1 MSTFCVTGF
10 LHHIYIHCGLNR
22 NQNEE
27 HHKTWKPSDTLNF
40 VQNQRGKGRM
50 EEAEFFPRH
59 AASTAPATGGC
70 FSHPDHLLFAS
81 GLPTLTA
88 SGGKY
93 SPRDEIRLWWLHLR
107 SRQNVQRLVQ
117 IGSGILILL
126 IVFVC
131 VFTLVVTQESRTNN
145 RSGYKTTAR
154 LKPMTGESDSG
165 QSSSVMLS
173 RLQNTAVVVV
183 SPPEPVSLSEVF
195 ISVKTSAKEGYTYFE
210 HTTCNNIF
218 LLTRLFIFQ

>member
-1 MSTFCVTGF
+1 
-10 LHHIYIHCGLNR
+10 
-22 NQNEE
+22 
-27 HHKTWKPSDTLNF
+27 
-40 VQNQRGKGRM
+40 M

-59 AASTAPATGGC
+59 AASTAATTGGC
-70 FSHPDHLLFAS
+70 YSHPDHLLFTS

-131 VFTLVVTQESRTNN
+131 VFTLVVTQESHVIQRTKNN
-145 RSGYKTTAR
+145 SGYKTTAR
-154 LKPMTGESDSG
+154 LKPITGESDSG

-173 RLQNTAVVVV
+173 RLQNKAVVV
-183 SPPEPVSLSEVF
+183 STQEPVSLSEVF
-195 ISVKTSAKEGYTYFE
+195 ISVKTSAKEGYTYNFQ
-210 HTTCNNIF
+210 HATCNGIY
-218 LLTRLFIFQ
+218 LPQLERLFILL

>member
-1 MSTFCVTGF
+1 
-10 LHHIYIHCGLNR
+10 
-22 NQNEE
+22 
-27 HHKTWKPSDTLNF
+27 
-40 VQNQRGKGRM
+40 M

-59 AASTAPATGGC
+59 AASTGTANTTGGC
-70 FSHPDHLLFAS
+70 YSHPDHLLFTS
-81 GLPTLTA
+81 GLPTLSA
-88 SGGKY
+88 SGKY

-131 VFTLVVTQESRTNN
+131 VFTLVVTQESGAIQRTNS

-154 LKPMTGESDSG
+154 LKPMTGDSDSG

-173 RLQNTAVVVV
+173 RLQNKAVVVP
-183 SPPEPVSLSEVF
+183 PPEPVSLSEVF
-195 ISVKTSAKEGYTYFE
+195 ISVKTSAKEGYT
-210 HTTCNNIF
+210 
-218 LLTRLFIFQ
+218 

>member
-1 MSTFCVTGF
+1 
-10 LHHIYIHCGLNR
+10 
-22 NQNEE
+22 
-27 HHKTWKPSDTLNF
+27 
-40 VQNQRGKGRM
+40 M

-59 AASTAPATGGC
+59 AASTAATGGC
-70 FSHPDHLLFAS
+70 YSHPDHLLFTS

-88 SGGKY
+88 GGGKY

-131 VFTLVVTQESRTNN
+131 VFTLVVTQESGAIQRTNN

-154 LKPMTGESDSG
+154 LKTMTGESDSG

-173 RLQNTAVVVV
+173 RLQNKAVVV
-183 SPPEPVSLSEVF
+183 SSEPVSLSEVF
-195 ISVKTSAKEGYTYFE
+195 ISVKTSAKEGYT
-210 HTTCNNIF
+210 
-218 LLTRLFIFQ
+218 LF